1 MTAPAEWQAEL
12 EARRAAVRV
21 IVERNACDA
30 ALVFG
35 SQGHGEH
42 FRYLTSFA
50 PVLGDMWLAAGPDER
65 LVCVLDFAWQL
76 EEARRRSGIE
86 EWHGSL
92 DGVEIVAETLAGLR
106 PGRLAV
112 AGLDRLPVA
121 AWERV
126 QSRIGDAEI
135 VDVGAEVAALRRRK
149 SPFEVRLLREAARQ
163 TDQALD
169 VARAEARPGLSE
181 RDLAARLGQALGPE
195 WSFPPTVVS
204 GNDDPIPIRE
214 PTERRL
220 QRGDTVMVD
229 IGAAHEGYQ
238 ADATRTFVLQNTNA
252 EQRRVWDAV
261 LRSYEAALEAVRPGT
276 PCVLVHKAAA
286 RAAEGAGFSLAHRI
300 GHGIGLATSF
310 EWPDLANEQAE
321 LEPGVTI
328 CIEPGIAVP
337 GAGVMKLED
346 DVLVTEDGC
355 ELLTHSDRSLEVPA

>member
-1 MTAPAEWQAEL
+1 MSAEAEWPAEL
-12 EARRAAVRV
+12 EARRTAVAA
-21 IVERNACDA
+21 IVERNACEA

-42 FRYLTSFA
+42 FRYLTNFA
-50 PVLGDMWLAAGPDER
+50 PVLGDMWLVAAEGR

-86 EWHGSL
+86 DWHGRL
-92 DGVEIVAETLAGLR
+92 DAVEIVGEALAAAR
-106 PGRLAV
+106 PERLAI
-112 AGLDRLPVA
+112 AGLDRLPVT
-121 AWERV
+121 AWRRLEERV
-126 QSRIGDAEI
+126 GDAEV
-135 VDVGAEVAALRRRK
+135 VDVGAEVAQLRRRK
-149 SPFEVRLLREAARQ
+149 SPLEVRLLREAARK
-163 TDQALD
+163 TDEALD
-169 VARAEARPGLSE
+169 VARGEARPGVSE

-195 WSFPPTVVS
+195 WAFPPTVLG

-220 QRGDTVMVD
+220 EAGDTVMVD
-229 IGAAHEGYQ
+229 LGAAHEGYQ
-238 ADATRTFVLQNTNA
+238 ADASRTFVLGNTNA
-252 EQRRVWDAV
+252 EQRRVW
-261 LRSYEAALEAVRPGT
+261 EAVSRAYDAAVAATRAGV
-276 PCVLVHKAAA
+276 PCVSLHEAAA
-286 RAAEGAGFSLAHRI
+286 RAAEDSGYLLAHRI

-310 EWPDLANEQAE
+310 EWPDLANEHAP

-355 ELLTHSDRSLEVPA
+355 ELLTHSERSLTVS